1 MIASWRVWETRSRHG
16 EGTLRATEPSA
27 GSPGREERPPTG
39 VLDRA
44 DIEIIEALREDGR
57 MAFSEIARRLGVSP
71 GMVRQRY
78 QRLVENEVLHI
89 TAITNPFLT
98 GNPTVAVVGINAD
111 FARIEEVAAQIAAL
125 PEITWLVIVAG
136 RFDLVAEVNCH
147 DQNHLLDFL
156 SRGLNGVEGVRDTE
170 TFTQLR
176 VLKDVYYSAEG
187 MSC

>member
-1 MIASWRVWETRSRHG
+1 M
-16 EGTLRATEPSA
+16 LRGTEPSA
-27 GSPGREERPPTG
+27 RSLDHEEPSPTG

-44 DIEIIEALREDGR
+44 DIEIIEMLKEDGR

-71 GMVRQRY
+71 GMVRHRY
-78 QRLVENEVLHI
+78 QRLVDSGVLHVA
-89 TAITNPFLT
+89 AITNPFLT
-98 GNPTVAVVGINAD
+98 GHPTVAVVGINAD

-125 PEITWLVIVAG
+125 PEVTWLVIVAG
-136 RFDLVAEVNCH
+136 RFDLVAEVYCH

-176 VLKDVYYSAEG
+176 VLKDVYYY
-187 MSC
+187 

>member
-1 MIASWRVWETRSRHG
+1 M
-16 EGTLRATEPSA
+16 LRGTEPS
-27 GSPGREERPPTG
+27 GRPLVHEEPSPTG

-44 DIEIIEALREDGR
+44 DIEIIELLKEDGR

-78 QRLVENEVLHI
+78 QRLVENGVLHVA
-89 TAITNPFLT
+89 AITNPFLT
-98 GNPTVAVVGINAD
+98 GHPTVAVVGINAD

-125 PEITWLVIVAG
+125 PEVTWLVIVAG

-156 SRGLNGVEGVRDTE
+156 SQGLNGIEGVRDTE

-176 VLKDVYYSAEG
+176 VLKDVYY
-187 MSC
+187 C